1 MGSEERQIVS
11 GIAKFYKP
19 EDLIGK
25 NLVVVL
31 NLKPVKL
38 RGVVSEGMILS
49 AATEDDTSLVTIS
62 AEGIIDGVEVR

>member
-1 MGSEERQIVS
+1 M
-11 GIAKFYKP
+11 
-19 EDLIGK
+19 IGK
-25 NLVVVL
+25 KLVVVL